1 MRKEIEEFFTD
12 RNADD
17 FLLLHVS
24 CHGIKDD
31 EGRLYFAA
39 TNTERRL
46 LGSTGVPAQFVS
58 DLMEQTRA
66 RSVVLLLDCCYSGA
80 FAAQA
85 RGGESIDLKEEFL
98 RRALS
103 GRGRVVLTASN
114 AIEYAWEGDTIRGEG
129 QPSVFTRAVVNGLAA
144 AEASPSPAQ
153 EFIYVDDLYRYVRSE
168 VLKAGAKQTPQKW
181 ALGVEGELIIAKN
194 SRRIPAR
201 GRESHLILLAD
212 DDRDITR
219 FVEVNLRLEGFNVAV
234 ADDGVAA
241 LTQAIA
247 LEPDL
252 VVLDIMMPRM
262 DGHQVLTKLRGDSRT
277 AHVPVIILSAKS
289 LPAERTLGLNVGADD
304 YIIKPYDPL
313 ELVARVK
320 AVLRRADKAF
330 VLSPTTG
337 LPGKIRIQQQLQGR
351 IDRGTPMSVIHADL
365 DRFWTYNRHYGYRR
379 GDEVIKM
386 TTQVLRR
393 TAHSLAGFNS
403 FVGYIGG
410 DDFVAI
416 LPPDKAEEFAQQVI
430 ASFDRQVPGLYDS
443 VEAAD
448 GFIRVED
455 LGGLSKRYPLI
466 SISLGIASDS
476 HRRFRDHSDI
486 LEATSKLLNRA
497 KRRKG
502 SFYVLDRGKAK
513 SRSTSKPT

>member
-1 MRKEIEEFFTD
+1 
-12 RNADD
+12 
-17 FLLLHVS
+17 
-24 CHGIKDD
+24 
-31 EGRLYFAA
+31 
-39 TNTERRL
+39 
-46 LGSTGVPAQFVS
+46 
-58 DLMEQTRA
+58 
-66 RSVVLLLDCCYSGA
+66 
-80 FAAQA
+80 
-85 RGGESIDLKEEFL
+85 
-98 RRALS
+98 
-103 GRGRVVLTASN
+103 
-114 AIEYAWEGDTIRGEG
+114 
-129 QPSVFTRAVVNGLAA
+129 
-144 AEASPSPAQ
+144 
-153 EFIYVDDLYRYVRSE
+153 
-168 VLKAGAKQTPQKW
+168 
-181 ALGVEGELIIAKN
+181 
-194 SRRIPAR
+194 
-201 GRESHLILLAD
+201 
-212 DDRDITR
+212 
-219 FVEVNLRLEGFNVAV
+219 
-234 ADDGVAA
+234 
-241 LTQAIA
+241 
-247 LEPDL
+247 
-252 VVLDIMMPRM
+252 
-262 DGHQVLTKLRGDSRT
+262 
-277 AHVPVIILSAKS
+277 
-289 LPAERTLGLNVGADD
+289 
-304 YIIKPYDPL
+304 
-313 ELVARVK
+313 
-320 AVLRRADKAF
+320 
-330 VLSPTTG
+330 
-337 LPGKIRIQQQLQGR
+337 
-351 IDRGTPMSVIHADL
+351 MSVIHADL